1 MENANTSTAAK
12 GILYYFS
19 SVSNLLGIFQLHD
32 QIILCLMLALSS
44 LLGGYI
50 STGVTSSCIIHVH
63 REEPSQYR
71 HRLVV

>member
-12 GILYYFS
+12 GILYYVS
-19 SVSNLLGIFQLHD
+19 SVSNLLGIFHLHD
-32 QIILCLMLALSS
+32 QIMLCLMLALSS

-50 STGVTSSCIIHVH
+50 STGVTSCIIHVH